1 MDHGRIA
8 PSFSDSDGSGTIS
21 SGSISMCEP
30 SPVQSAHA
38 PCGELNENIRGS
50 SSGML
55 VPQCRQ
61 AKRSL

>member
-1 MDHGRIA
+1 
-8 PSFSDSDGSGTIS
+8 
-21 SGSISMCEP
+21 MCEP

-38 PCGELNENIRGS
+38 PCGELKENIRGS

-55 VPQCRQ
+55 VPQLRQ